1 MSFGTTYLT
10 PTTIDRDIDRDIDFS
25 NGPHQSSHQRTC
37 SGSAYT
43 EGMFL
48 TPKLESEPR
57 EFYMDDNRD
66 LATADSGAYMV
77 DHPMSGIDGAQR
89 HAAGPGGAKQPRDRM
104 RLNRILNGS
113 SSSSEEGIYQQQQQ
127 PHQEGGGQPYGN
139 YAYQDNVQSQQQ
151 QQQFQ
156 SFHPSVGTMPVS
168 SFPSP
173 MAVPVASLP
182 TLATMSSSMSPST
195 SFSPM
200 SQPNLIFDNVMPYS
214 YNGAPYQHQTYPFK
228 HAGNAKSMD
237 PSGFATDS
245 NQGYSPQAQHYQH
258 SPDPSGSPSV
268 LSTFPPRMNSDMH
281 GAPDSPPQS
290 FYHGQHQAPSPYS
303 IGSHSPTSN
312 GSYPPTYVATGAPGY
327 GSLTPTPPATPHYG
341 FSHTPD
347 GRYTGTSVPVYGDY
361 FTLQS
366 QQSPA
371 GARSNSRYL
380 GSPSTPPT
388 PTPSARSR
396 KTPYQPRAARASD
409 LGATGAT
416 PAPRRFQCHECEKAF
431 PTKGELASHSRCH
444 LKVPAFLCG
453 ICGRPFKRRT
463 DYVRHVRNVHEEVGR
478 YSCSQCGER
487 FGRLDKLKR
496 HDKRGCGADP
506 EDDDK

>member
-1 MSFGTTYLT
+1 MSCGTTYLT
-10 PTTIDRDIDRDIDFS
+10 PTTIDRNIDFA
-25 NGPHQSSHQRTC
+25 NGPRQTLPAHQRTY

-43 EGMFL
+43 TDNMFMA
-48 TPKLESEPR
+48 PKLESEPR
-57 EFYMDDNRD
+57 DFYMEDSSSNRE
-66 LATADSGAYMV
+66 LASSADSGAYMV
-77 DHPMSGIDGAQR
+77 DHTMNPMDR
-89 HAAGPGGAKQPRDRM
+89 HVTGPGGVKQPRDRM

-113 SSSSEEGIYQQQQQ
+113 SPTSEEGMYQQQQAH
-127 PHQEGGGQPYGN
+127 PEGGDQQQQYGS
-139 YAYQDNVQSQQQ
+139 YPYQDQQ

-156 SFHPSVGTMPVS
+156 SFQTLPVS
-168 SFPSP
+168 TFPSP
-173 MAVPVASLP
+173 MAVPVATLP
-182 TLATMSSSMSPST
+182 TMAAMSSPT
-195 SFSPM
+195 ASFSPM
-200 SQPNLIFDNVMPYS
+200 SQPNLIFDMPYS
-214 YNGAPYQHQTYPFK
+214 YNGAPYPQQTYPFK

-237 PSGFATDS
+237 PSTFGADA
-245 NQGYSPQAQHYQH
+245 NQGYSPQPQHYQH

-268 LSTFPPRMNSDMH
+268 LSAFPPRINSDGH
-281 GAPDSPPQS
+281 PDSPPQS

-312 GSYPPTYVATGAPGY
+312 GSYAPAYVTAGAQGY
-327 GSLTPTPPATPHYG
+327 NSLTPTPPATPHYG
-341 FSHTPD
+341 FAHTPD
-347 GRYTGTSVPVYGDY
+347 GRYTGASVPVYGDY

-366 QQSPA
+366 QGSPA
-371 GARSNSRYL
+371 GARANNRYL

-388 PTPSARSR
+388 PTPSVRSR
-396 KTPYQPRAARASD
+396 KTPYQPRAARTAE

>member
-10 PTTIDRDIDRDIDFS
+10 PTTIDRDIDFA
-25 NGPHQSSHQRTC
+25 NGPRQSSHQRTC

-43 EGMFL
+43 EEMFL
-48 TPKLESEPR
+48 APKLESTDPR
-57 EFYMDDNRD
+57 DFYVDENRD
-66 LATADSGAYMV
+66 LAASDSGAYMV
-77 DHPMSGIDGAQR
+77 DHP
-89 HAAGPGGAKQPRDRM
+89 AGPGAKQPRDRM

-113 SSSSEEGIYQQQQQ
+113 TPSSSEEGMYQQQHPDGGDQQ
-127 PHQEGGGQPYGN
+127 YSN
-139 YAYQDNVQSQQQ
+139 YPYQDNSQQ

-168 SFPSP
+168 TFPSP
-173 MAVPVASLP
+173 MAVPVATLP
-182 TLATMSSSMSPST
+182 TLATMSSPAT
-195 SFSPM
+195 SFSTM
-200 SQPNLIFDNVMPYS
+200 SQPNMIFDNVMPYS
-214 YNGAPYQHQTYPFK
+214 YNGTPYQSQAYPFK

-237 PSGFATDS
+237 PSTFGADS

-268 LSTFPPRMNSDMH
+268 LSAFPQRMNPDGH

-290 FYHGQHQAPSPYS
+290 FYHAQHGAPSPYS

-312 GSYPPTYVATGAPGY
+312 GSYPPAYVTAAPGY
-327 GSLTPTPPATPHYG
+327 SSLTPTPPATPHYG
-341 FSHTPD
+341 FAHTPD
-347 GRYTGTSVPVYGDY
+347 GRYATGTGMPLYGDY

-371 GARSNSRYL
+371 GARNNRYL

-396 KTPYQPRAARASD
+396 KTPYQRAARVTEM
-409 LGATGAT
+409 TGAAGGT

>member
-10 PTTIDRDIDRDIDFS
+10 PSAINRDSDF
-25 NGPHQSSHQRTC
+25 NGPRHSRHSYPDN
-37 SGSAYT
+37 AN
-43 EGMFL
+43 EMFV
-48 TPKLESEPR
+48 TPKLESDPR
-57 EFYMDDNRD
+57 DFYTDDNREM
-66 LATADSGAYMV
+66 SSEPNYMV
-77 DHPMSGIDGAQR
+77 DHPMGMDGQR
-89 HAAGPGGAKQPRDRM
+89 HPGGPGAKQPRDRM

-113 SSSSEEGIYQQQQQ
+113 SSSSSEEVYQQQQQ
-127 PHQEGGGQPYGN
+127 QQHQDGESSYGH
-139 YAYQDNVQSQQQ
+139 YPYQDSAPSH
-151 QQQFQ
+151 QFQ
-156 SFHPSVGTMPVS
+156 SFHPSVGTMPES

-173 MAVPVASLP
+173 MAVPVATLP
-182 TLATMSSSMSPST
+182 TLATMSSPSA

-200 SQPNLIFDNVMPYS
+200 NQSNLIFDNVMPYS
-214 YNGAPYQHQTYPFK
+214 YNNAPYPPQNYPFK
-228 HAGNAKSMD
+228 HAGNAKSME
-237 PSGFATDS
+237 PSSFGDHP
-245 NQGYSPQAQHYQH
+245 GYSHPSHQHYQH

-268 LSTFPPRMNSDMH
+268 LSALPPRMNPDSH
-281 GAPDSPPQS
+281 GGVPDSPPSS

-303 IGSHSPTSN
+303 IGSHSPTS
-312 GSYPPTYVATGAPGY
+312 SAYPPAYVSAGPQGY
-327 GSLTPTPPATPHYG
+327 NSLTPTPPATPHYG
-341 FSHTPD
+341 FAHTPD
-347 GRYTGTSVPVYGDY
+347 GRYAGGPGMPVYGDY

-366 QQSPA
+366 GSSSA
-371 GARSNSRYL
+371 GGPRQNNRYL

-388 PTPSARSR
+388 PTPTARPR
-396 KTPYQPRAARASD
+396 KTPYQPRAARTTE
-409 LGATGAT
+409 LGAAGAT
-416 PAPRRFQCHECEKAF
+416 PAPRRFPCQECEKAF

-478 YSCSQCGER
+478 YSCIQCGER

>member
-1 MSFGTTYLT
+1 
-10 PTTIDRDIDRDIDFS
+10 
-25 NGPHQSSHQRTC
+25 
-37 SGSAYT
+37 
-43 EGMFL
+43 MFL
-48 TPKLESEPR
+48 APKLESDPR
-57 EFYMDDNRD
+57 DFYVDDNSRD
-66 LATADSGAYMV
+66 LAPSDAGAYMV
-77 DHPMSGIDGAQR
+77 DHPMGMDGAQR
-89 HAAGPGGAKQPRDRM
+89 HAVGAKQPRDRM

-113 SSSSEEGIYQQQQQ
+113 SSSSSEEMYQQQQQQQQ
-127 PHQEGGGQPYGN
+127 PHPENSEQQYNN
-139 YAYQDNVQSQQQ
+139 YSYPDNTQQQQ

-156 SFHPSVGTMPVS
+156 SFHPAVGTMPVS
-168 SFPSP
+168 TFPSP
-173 MAVPVASLP
+173 MAVPVATLP

-195 SFSPM
+195 SFSTM
-200 SQPNLIFDNVMPYS
+200 SQPNLIFDNVMHYQ
-214 YNGAPYQHQTYPFK
+214 YNGGAPYQNQGYPFK

-237 PSGFATDS
+237 PSTFSADS
-245 NQGYSPQAQHYQH
+245 NQGYSPQTQHYQH
-258 SPDPSGSPSV
+258 SPDPAGSPSV
-268 LSTFPPRMNSDMH
+268 LSTFPQRMNSDGH
-281 GAPDSPPQS
+281 NAPDSPPSS

-312 GSYPPTYVATGAPGY
+312 GSYPPAYVATGPGY
-327 GSLTPTPPATPHYG
+327 SSLTPTPPATPHYG

-347 GRYTGTSVPVYGDY
+347 GRYAGTSMPVYGDY

-371 GARSNSRYL
+371 GARPGNRYL

-388 PTPSARSR
+388 PTPSTRR
-396 KTPYQPRAARASD
+396 KTPYQPRAARTNE
-409 LGATGAT
+409 LGAAGAA
-416 PAPRRFQCHECEKAF
+416 PAPRRFQCHECDKAF

>member
-1 MSFGTTYLT
+1 MIL
-10 PTTIDRDIDRDIDFS
+10 
-25 NGPHQSSHQRTC
+25 
-37 SGSAYT
+37 A
-43 EGMFL
+43 
-48 TPKLESEPR
+48 PKLESSDPR
-57 EFYMDDNRD
+57 DFYVDDNNRD
-66 LATADSGAYMV
+66 LASSESGAYM
-77 DHPMSGIDGAQR
+77 IDQ
-89 HAAGPGGAKQPRDRM
+89 HMAAGMDNRGPGAKQPRDRM
-104 RLNRILNGS
+104 QLNRILNGS
-113 SSSSEEGIYQQQQQ
+113 SSSSEEGMYQQQQQ
-127 PHQEGGGQPYGN
+127 QQYEGSEQQPYHN
-139 YAYQDNVQSQQQ
+139 YQYQDNAQSSQH
-151 QQQFQ
+151 QQFY
-156 SFHPSVGTMPVS
+156 PSVGAMPVS

-173 MAVPVASLP
+173 MAVPVATLP
-182 TLATMSSSMSPST
+182 TMAAMSSSMSPST
-195 SFSPM
+195 SFSTM
-200 SQPNLIFDNVMPYS
+200 SQPNLIFDNGMSYS
-214 YNGAPYQHQTYPFK
+214 YNGASYPQQSYPFK

-237 PSGFATDS
+237 PSTFGAES
-245 NQGYSPQAQHYQH
+245 SQGYSPQTHHYQH

-268 LSTFPPRMNSDMH
+268 LSAFPQRMNSIGDHHAH
-281 GAPDSPPQS
+281 GAPDSPPQP
-290 FYHGQHQAPSPYS
+290 FYHGQNQAPSPYS

-312 GSYPPTYVATGAPGY
+312 GSYPPAYVAAGPHGY
-327 GSLTPTPPATPHYG
+327 NSLTPTPPATPHYG

-347 GRYTGTSVPVYGDY
+347 GRYPGSVPVYGDY

-366 QQSPA
+366 QQSPS
-371 GARSNSRYL
+371 GARQSNRYM

-388 PTPSARSR
+388 PTPSTRR
-396 KTPYQPRAARASD
+396 KTPYQPKAARSAELGTSGAS
-409 LGATGAT
+409 
-416 PAPRRFQCHECEKAF
+416 PAPRRFPCHECEKSF

>member
-1 MSFGTTYLT
+1 MSFGTTFLT
-10 PTTIDRDIDRDIDFS
+10 PTTIDRDIDFV
-25 NGPHQSSHQRTC
+25 NGARQSAHQRTC

-43 EGMFL
+43 EEMFL
-48 TPKLESEPR
+48 APKLESDPR
-57 EFYMDDNRD
+57 DFYVDENSRE
-66 LATADSGAYMV
+66 LASSETGAYMV
-77 DHPMSGIDGAQR
+77 DHSMSSMEGTQR
-89 HAAGPGGAKQPRDRM
+89 HPAGPGAKQPRDRM

-113 SSSSEEGIYQQQQQ
+113 SSEEGMYQQQSQH
-127 PHQEGGGQPYGN
+127 PEGGDQQYSN
-139 YAYQDNVQSQQQ
+139 YPYQDNAQQ

-156 SFHPSVGTMPVS
+156 SFHPSVSSMPVS
-168 SFPSP
+168 TFPSP
-173 MAVPVASLP
+173 MAVPVASL
-182 TLATMSSSMSPST
+182 AAMSPST
-195 SFSPM
+195 SFSNM

-214 YNGAPYQHQTYPFK
+214 YNGAPYPNQTYPFK

-237 PSGFATDS
+237 PSTFGADS

-268 LSTFPPRMNSDMH
+268 LSTFPQRMNSDGH
-281 GAPDSPPQS
+281 GAPDSPPAS

-312 GSYPPTYVATGAPGY
+312 GSYPPTYVATGAQGY
-327 GSLTPTPPATPHYG
+327 NSLTPTPPATPHYG

-347 GRYTGTSVPVYGDY
+347 GRYGGASVPVYADY

-366 QQSPA
+366 QSP
-371 GARSNSRYL
+371 GGVRPNNRYL

-388 PTPSARSR
+388 PTPSTRSR
-396 KTPYQPRAARASD
+396 KTPYQPRAARTNELGGAS
-409 LGATGAT
+409 AT